1 MTFNKKL
8 STLLWGTLI
17 AVSVGNASAADAGQS
32 KADESNEKPNILFVL
47 ADDLGYNDVGF
58 NGSKDIKTPNL
69 DALADDGVTFD
80 AAYVAHPFCGPSR
93 AAIMTGRYPHKIG
106 AQFNLPEDN
115 SNVGVSADEP
125 FIAQTMKNAG
135 YFTGAMG
142 KWHLG
147 EAPQFHPNKHGFDEF
162 YGFLGGGHN
171 YFPEQFEA
179 AYNKRVAQGMTN
191 INMYLT
197 PLEHNGKEVRETE
210 YITDGLSRQA
220 VKFVDKAAAKKQPF
234 FLYLAYNAPHVPL
247 QAKEEDMAVFSQI
260 KDEKRRTYAAM
271 VYAVDRGVGRIVEQL
286 KANGQL
292 DNTLIVFMSDNGGK
306 LGKGANNY
314 PLKEGKGSVQE
325 GGFRTPMLM
334 HWPKH
339 TKAGTRFAHP
349 VLALDL
355 YPTFAAIGKASL
367 PEGKMLDGKNIWPA
381 LQANEAP
388 HKDEFIYVLRHRNG
402 YSDAAARRN
411 QFKAVKNHNDDW
423 KLYNIAQDISEDNDI
438 SAQHP
443 DILRDM
449 VSSMESWSWNNQQPK
464 WFHQSA
470 EGAQWRLKA
479 MPRFD
484 QTFHVGDN
492 TRNNSKKGH

>member
-1 MTFNKKL
+1 MTFNRKV
-8 STLLWGTLI
+8 STLLWSTLI
-17 AVSVGNASAADAGQS
+17 AVSFGGAGSVFAGQNT
-32 KADESNEKPNILFVL
+32 ADESSEKPNILFVL

-58 NGSKDIKTPNL
+58 NGSTDIKTPNL
-69 DALADDGVTFD
+69 DGLAKNGVTFD

-106 AQFNLPEDN
+106 AQFNLPEDG
-115 SNVGVSADEP
+115 SNIGVSADEP
-125 FIAQTMKNAG
+125 FIAQTMKSAG

-147 EAPQFHPNKHGFDEF
+147 EAPEYHPNKHGFDEF

-171 YFPEQFEA
+171 YFPEQFEK
-179 AYNKRVAQGMTN
+179 AYAQRVEQGMTN
-191 INMYLT
+191 INLYLT

-210 YITDGLSRQA
+210 YITDGLSREA
-220 VKFVDKAAAKKQPF
+220 VNFVDKAAAKKEPF

-247 QAKEEDMAVFSQI
+247 QAKEEDMAMFSQI
-260 KDEKRRTYAAM
+260 KDKKRRTYAGM

-286 KANGQL
+286 KKNGQF
-292 DNTLIVFMSDNGGK
+292 DNTVIVFMSDNGGK
-306 LGKGANNY
+306 LGQGSNNY

-325 GGFRTPMLM
+325 GGFRTPMLV

-339 TKAGTRFAHP
+339 VKAGSRFTHP

-355 YPTFAAIGKASL
+355 YPTFAGLGGAVL
-367 PEGKMLDGKNIWPA
+367 PEDKKLDGKDIWA
-381 LQANEAP
+381 DIQANTAP
-388 HKDEFIYVLRHRNG
+388 HKDEFIYVLRHRDG

-411 QFKAVKNHNDDW
+411 QYKAVKNHNDEW
-423 KLYNIAQDISEDNDI
+423 KLYNIAEDISETKDV

-443 DILRDM
+443 AILRDM
-449 VSSMESWSWNNQQPK
+449 VLSMESWTWNNQQPK
-464 WFHQSA
+464 WFHKSE
-470 EGAQWRLKA
+470 EGARWRLKA

-484 QTFHVGDN
+484 QTFQVGDN
-492 TRNNSKKGH
+492 TRDKVKNGH

>member
-1 MTFNKKL
+1 MRFNRKI
-8 STLLWGTLI
+8 STLISVVIVAMSTG
-17 AVSVGNASAADAGQS
+17 VSSCALATEKAAGEQ
-32 KADESNEKPNILFVL
+32 PNILFIL

-58 NGSKDIKTPNL
+58 NGSKDISTPNL
-69 DALADDGVTFD
+69 DALAKQGVTFD

-115 SNVGVSADEP
+115 SNVGVSADET

-147 EAPQFHPNKHGFDEF
+147 EAPQYHPNKHGFDEF

-171 YFPEQFEA
+171 YFPEEFEK
-179 AYNKRVAQGMTN
+179 AYNKRVAQGLTN

-210 YITDGLSRQA
+210 YITDGLSREA
-220 VKFVDKAAAKKQPF
+220 VTFVDKATAKQQPF

-247 QAKEEDMAVFSQI
+247 QAKEDDLAQFRHI
-260 KDEKRRTYAAM
+260 KDKKRRTYAAM
-271 VYAVDRGVGRIVEQL
+271 VYAVDRGVGRIVSQL
-286 KANGQL
+286 KANGQYE
-292 DNTLIVFMSDNGGK
+292 NTLIVFMSDNGGK
-306 LGKGANNY
+306 LGQGANNY

-339 TKAGTRFAHP
+339 IKAGNRFAHP

-355 YPTFAAIGKASL
+355 YPTFAAIGGASL
-367 PEGKMLDGKNIWPA
+367 PEGKILDGKNIWPS
-381 LQANEAP
+381 LMANVAP
-388 HKDEFIYVLRHRNG
+388 HENEFIYVLRHRDG

-411 QFKAVKNHNDDW
+411 QYKAVKNHNQNW
-423 KLYNIAQDISEDNDI
+423 KLFNVAQDISEENDI
-438 SAQHP
+438 SAKHP
-443 DILRDM
+443 AILRDM

-464 WFHQSA
+464 WFHRSD
-470 EGAQWRLKA
+470 EGARWRLKA

-484 QTFHVGDN
+484 KTFQVDDHG
-492 TRNNSKKGH
+492 TK